1 LIERSITETTRL
13 FQARSKHFQIYKV
26 SYFMNQI
33 ENPDV
38 TTVPG
43 AIWRR
48 DKGGGKSQTQGG
60 QMELVL
66 RADPTKPLFNFQ

>member
-1 LIERSITETTRL
+1 
-13 FQARSKHFQIYKV
+13 
-26 SYFMNQI
+26 MNQI

-48 DKGGGKSQTQGG
+48 DKGGGQSQTQGG